1 MEAWNIDM
9 MNARLLMRCSSCAGF
24 CSRDDSR
31 RALISSLP
39 SFCRNSAIVHHCHT
53 VTTNREL
60 RHSRIWSLYTKSGQN
75 SWSCPL
81 KHAPECQLNASSF
94 TFFHHSVYAVSVK
107 SKEMLAH
114 DLTDTC
120 VTHTVL
126 VWHYHGLQMTALTAT
141 LCDFN
146 CFKYLKFCFIKIKTW
161 P

>member
-1 MEAWNIDM
+1 MLVVMTEAWNIDM
-9 MNARLLMRCSSCAGF
+9 MNARLLLRCSSCAGF
-24 CSRDDSR
+24 CSQDDSR

-107 SKEMLAH
+107 SKKNVGPWPNRYLCHTHRPSLTLSRTPNDSAH
-114 DLTDTC
+114 S
-120 VTHTVL
+120 
-126 VWHYHGLQMTALTAT
+126 YALW
-141 LCDFN
+141 L
-146 CFKYLKFCFIKIKTW
+146 
-161 P
+161 